1 MTSEPR
7 RSRVPHTLVLLFGM
21 IVLALLLTWV
31 LPAGQYERVENEH
44 GRMQVVANTF
54 ERIPDAPLLSP
65 LTVFTAIPRGLSA
78 AAEIIFFVFIIG
90 GAFAVLRSTGA
101 VDAFLGAALRRL
113 GHKPIW
119 LIVGGVVVFMV
130 GSSTIGMAE
139 EYLPFVPILV
149 ALALAL
155 GYDAVTGV
163 AIITIGYAVGYGI
176 ATINPFTVLIAQDVA
191 GLPPASGLGYRL
203 VLSAVFFPVGVYHLW
218 RYATRVKADPS
229 ASLVADAPPPP
240 IERPGTATAVTRT
253 HMLVLLTLVAAL
265 ALLIVGLTRWGWYLV
280 EMSALFLALA
290 FALALI
296 AHRRRWL
303 VGPIVQVTGVLYTLP
318 SVAVFFLLLPITGR
332 GTVTALIALSLYN
345 LQIIYRNANS
355 GLANVPDAARDAGR
369 GMGMT
374 DRQLLW
380 RVEIP
385 LAVPEIIA
393 GIRIA
398 TVSTVAIATLA
409 IFAGAGGLGEILYNE
424 GIQRDVFK
432 TNIVFGSVLAV
443 ALAISFDGLLVLAQ
457 RFIAPWRKVRAL

>member
-1 MTSEPR
+1 MLGFVLPLLAQVQIREAGSGATTCEGKNDAFCPGFVIDNINDYVSPFLEHI
-7 RSRVPHTLVLLFGM
+7 VLVLAS
-21 IVLALLLTWV
+21 VLA
-31 LPAGQYERVENEH
+31 GF
-44 GRMQVVANTF
+44 VVAMV
-54 ERIPDAPLLSP
+54 L
-65 LTVFTAIPRGLSA
+65 AIVSHG
-78 AAEIIFFVFIIG
+78 
-90 GAFAVLRSTGA
+90 
-101 VDAFLGAALRRL
+101 
-113 GHKPIW
+113 
-119 LIVGGVVVFMV
+119 
-130 GSSTIGMAE
+130 
-139 EYLPFVPILV
+139 
-149 ALALAL
+149 
-155 GYDAVTGV
+155 
-163 AIITIGYAVGYGI
+163 
-176 ATINPFTVLIAQDVA
+176 
-191 GLPPASGLGYRL
+191 
-203 VLSAVFFPVGVYHLW
+203 
-218 RYATRVKADPS
+218 
-229 ASLVADAPPPP
+229 
-240 IERPGTATAVTRT
+240 
-253 HMLVLLTLVAAL
+253 
-265 ALLIVGLTRWGWYLV
+265 
-280 EMSALFLALA
+280 
-290 FALALI
+290 
-296 AHRRRWL
+296 RRWL
-303 VGPIVQVTGVLYTLP
+303 IPVFIGTTGVLYTIP
-318 SVAVFFLLLPITGR
+318 SIALFLLLLPITGR